1 MVSPSDTPGKP
12 AFTRRSAAAGM
23 ARYLSSCITG
33 DENSGVTRTLVK
45 DGFKNLKG
53 RMRIPWQPQL
63 LPRRT
68 TPASRNQHHREKM
81 TLLRQDPLTQLA
93 FAVQENKGV
102 FALLLGSG
110 LSRSAQI
117 PTGWE
122 ITIDLVRRIG
132 LAQGSTEQ
140 ADWAEWYR
148 TTTGLEPNY
157 SMLLEDL
164 AGTPEE
170 RRAILHRYIEPSE
183 EDREQGRKV
192 PTAAHRAIAQLV
204 RSGHIRVIVTTNF
217 DRLMENALREQ
228 GVEPTVVTSV
238 DMLAG
243 AEPLTHSRCYLLK
256 LHGDYKDAR
265 ILNTDEELGAYPD
278 AYNRLLDRIFDEHGL
293 IVSGW
298 SGEWDHALRSA
309 MLRAPNRRYPVYWCT
324 RGTPGNGAAELIA
337 HRDARSVSTTGAD
350 EFFNAL
356 LQRIQTLEQAQR
368 QNPLSVDLL
377 VGSAK
382 RYLAR
387 PEHRIQLDEL
397 FTEETER
404 LLSQLEDP
412 VFFVGSQWSPEGFR
426 SRVVKYESSSEPL
439 ARMAGVLGRWG
450 DGSELPLMLD
460 VLRSLYSHGNAA
472 QNGLTIWLNL
482 RTYPCVLV
490 FTAYCLGLTRA
501 GRWKTAHQLFS
512 AQLAVEHREPVRLVE
527 ALLPHGWQ
535 GSDRSLWQQL
545 EGLDSRKT
553 PLSDHLVDVMTDWR
567 KSFGGVDA
575 GFELLFERFELLGAL
590 ACFDQNDEAKLEA
603 SAASNSHQQFA
614 WAPVGRAGWHSASAR
629 VLIQELESDT
639 RAMELLGAGFGKGS
653 RRMIQLFIQNFHL
666 IARRMSW

>member
-1 MVSPSDTPGKP
+1 
-12 AFTRRSAAAGM
+12 
-23 ARYLSSCITG
+23 
-33 DENSGVTRTLVK
+33 
-45 DGFKNLKG
+45 
-53 RMRIPWQPQL
+53 
-63 LPRRT
+63 
-68 TPASRNQHHREKM
+68 M

-93 FAVQENKGV
+93 FAAQENKGV

-140 ADWAEWYR
+140 ADWAQWYR

-157 SMLLEDL
+157 STLLEDL

-183 EDREQGRKV
+183 EDREEGRKV

-228 GVEPTVVTSV
+228 GVEPTVVASV

-265 ILNTDEELGAYPD
+265 ILNTDEELGAYPE

-309 MLRAPNRRYPVYWCT
+309 ILRAPNRRYPVYWCT

-337 HRDARSVSTTGAD
+337 HRNARSVSTAGAD

-368 QNPLSVDLL
+368 PNPLSVDLL
-377 VGSAK
+377 VASAK

-397 FTEETER
+397 IAEETER

-412 VFFVGSQWSPEGFR
+412 AFFVSGQWSQEGFR
-426 SRVVKYESSSEPL
+426 SRVVKYESSAEPL

-450 DGSELPLMLD
+450 DSSELPLILD
-460 VLRSLYSHGNAA
+460 VLRSLYSHGNAV

-482 RTYPCVLV
+482 RSYPCVLV

-527 ALLPHGWQ
+527 ALLPNGWRGNDQ
-535 GSDRSLWQQL
+535 SLWQQL
-545 EGLDSRKT
+545 EGLDRRKT

-590 ACFDQNDEAKLEA
+590 ACFDQHDEAKLEA
-603 SAASNSHQQFA
+603 LAASNSHQQFA
-614 WAPVGRAGWHSASAR
+614 WAAIGRAGWHSASAR
-629 VLIQELESDT
+629 ILIQELESDT
-639 RAMELLGAGFGKGS
+639 RAIELLDAGFGKGS

-666 IARRMSW
+666 IASRMTW